1 MILSNSSIFQALDD
15 GRLIIE
21 PEPTPRESKVG
32 GESSPFG
39 TTSVDLKL
47 SNRLQIP
54 KKGLSISIALSE
66 EEENISETLATL
78 STPLEIDSSQGYKLI
93 PKELVLGQT
102 QERIVL
108 PLPEEPPT
116 YSKMKAC
123 LAARVEG
130 KSSRARFGILVHFTA
145 PTIHAGWDGQL
156 TLEMMNLGTA
166 PFTLFPG
173 MAICQLIIEE
183 VDGIPTPAPSQFQ
196 NQQAPT
202 GES

>member
-21 PEPTPRESKVG
+21 PEPTPRESKVRA
-32 GESSPFG
+32 ESSPFG

-54 KKGLSISIALSE
+54 KENLSIAIDLRKEEGIPGTLAALS
-66 EEENISETLATL
+66 TAK
-78 STPLEIDSSQGYKLI
+78 EIDSSEGYTLDPGK
-93 PKELVLGQT
+93 LVLGQT
-102 QERIVL
+102 EERIAL
-108 PLPEEPPT
+108 PLLEEQSTYPE
-116 YSKMKAC
+116 MKAC
-123 LAARVEG
+123 LAGRVEG

-145 PTIHAGWDGQL
+145 PTIHAGWDGL
-156 TLEMMNLGTA
+156 ITLEIMNLGTA
-166 PFTLFPG
+166 PFTLFQG

-183 VDGIPTPAPSQFQ
+183 VDGIPTVAPSQFQ

-202 GES
+202 GEN